1 MARPR
6 LGEEERR
13 RRTIGVRVTEAE
25 EAELRERAQAARLSM
40 GAYLRRRAL
49 DQRVR
54 SAVERRL
61 GAAELREL
69 NRIGVNLNQM
79 ARALNSGAVSSPA
92 ETQEAVE
99 RVGELVAK
107 LLAGGEGVMV
117 VKMSSPGRSF
127 GGVAEYCLHDPR
139 MPGQGHPESA
149 KRVEWTETRNLATEQ
164 GDRAARI
171 MAATAEASPELKR
184 LAGAAA
190 TGRKLEKPVCH
201 YSLNWAREE
210 KPDRQEM
217 QRAAEAS
224 LKALGMERHQALI
237 VSHRDGQPHV
247 HVIANRV
254 EPESGKAAG
263 LSRSKLKLSKW
274 AEGYEREQGKI
285 RCPQRE
291 RNNKR
296 REAGER
302 VVDGRG
308 HSGGRFRRERMSP
321 QREPREVIP
330 AEREG
335 PERERVAWQRAE
347 ERMHWERIQQW
358 RRQDLGKLERRSKWE
373 WSELYGRQ
381 ERQRQQL
388 AKDCHG
394 VLGRFRA
401 WRELGG
407 KLREIGG
414 TIRGRTEVLGRFR
427 AELETRQ
434 RLERISLG
442 KAHSE
447 AVRKIESLAGEV
459 YRGDMEGAEGRARE
473 ATRRDPL
480 AVYDRYR
487 GGDRDRLKRSAS
499 EERMEQVREFDGEQA
514 YEKMMREMEKARQE
528 KARQAEM
535 ARQVERAR
543 LEWDRQETARQSR
556 ERRGP
561 ERDFGPSR

>member
-1 MARPR
+1 
-6 LGEEERR
+6 
-13 RRTIGVRVTEAE
+13 
-25 EAELRERAQAARLSM
+25 
-40 GAYLRRRAL
+40 
-49 DQRVR
+49 
-54 SAVERRL
+54 
-61 GAAELREL
+61 
-69 NRIGVNLNQM
+69 
-79 ARALNSGAVSSPA
+79 
-92 ETQEAVE
+92 
-99 RVGELVAK
+99 
-107 LLAGGEGVMV
+107 MV

-149 KRVEWTETRNLATEQ
+149 KRVEWTATRNLATEQ

-217 QRAAEAS
+217 LRAAEGS

-254 EPESGKAAG
+254 DPESGKAAG
-263 LSRSKLKLSKW
+263 LSRSKLRLSKW
-274 AEGYEREQGKI
+274 AERYEREQGKI
-285 RCPQRE
+285 RCPAR
-291 RNNKR
+291 
-296 REAGER
+296 ER

-394 VLGRFRA
+394 VFGALPG
-401 WRELGG
+401 L
-407 KLREIGG
+407 
-414 TIRGRTEVLGRFR
+414 
-427 AELETRQ
+427 
-434 RLERISLG
+434 
-442 KAHSE
+442 
-447 AVRKIESLAGEV
+447 
-459 YRGDMEGAEGRARE
+459 EGAGRQAARD
-473 ATRRDPL
+473 RRDDPGTHGSIGALSGGVGDPATLGADL
-480 AVYDRYR
+480 AWE
-487 GGDRDRLKRSAS
+487 SA
-499 EERMEQVREFDGEQA
+499 
-514 YEKMMREMEKARQE
+514 
-528 KARQAEM
+528 
-535 ARQVERAR
+535 
-543 LEWDRQETARQSR
+543 
-556 ERRGP
+556 
-561 ERDFGPSR
+561 FGSGA

>member
-1 MARPR
+1 M
-6 LGEEERR
+6 
-13 RRTIGVRVTEAE
+13 VT
-25 EAELRERAQAARLSM
+25 
-40 GAYLRRRAL
+40 
-49 DQRVR
+49 
-54 SAVERRL
+54 
-61 GAAELREL
+61 
-69 NRIGVNLNQM
+69 
-79 ARALNSGAVSSPA
+79 
-92 ETQEAVE
+92 
-99 RVGELVAK
+99 
-107 LLAGGEGVMV
+107 
-117 VKMSSPGRSF
+117 KMSAPGRSF
-127 GGVAEYCLHDPR
+127 GGVADYCLHDR
-139 MPGQGHPESA
+139 WVPGQGQPESA
-149 KRVEWTETRNLATEQ
+149 ERVEWTETRNLATEQ
-164 GDRAARI
+164 GERAARI

-201 YSLNWAREE
+201 YSLNWAKEE

-217 QRAAEAS
+217 SRAAEES

-254 EPESGKAAG
+254 DPESGKAAG

-291 RNNKR
+291 RNNARRGQGKRVQDRVSRPTGRHR
-296 REAGER
+296 REEK
-302 VVDGRG
+302 
-308 HSGGRFRRERMSP
+308 SP
-321 QREPREVIP
+321 QREQREVIP
-330 AEREG
+330 AQREG
-335 PERERVAWQRAE
+335 PERERAAWHRAE

-358 RRQDLGKLERRSKWE
+358 RGKDLGKLERRSKRE

-381 ERQRQQL
+381 ERQREQL

-414 TIRGRTEVLGRFR
+414 TIRGHTEVLGRFR

-447 AVRKIESLAGEV
+447 AVRKIESLAGRV
-459 YRGDMEGAEGRARE
+459 YRNDMEGAEGRARE

-487 GGDRDRLKRSAS
+487 GGDRGRIKRSAS

-514 YEKMMREMEKARQE
+514 YEKMMQTMEEARQE
-528 KARQAEM
+528 KARQAER
-535 ARQVERAR
+535 ARAVERAR
-543 LEWDRQETARQSR
+543 LEWARQETARSR

-561 ERDFGPSR
+561 ERSGPERDSGPSR

>member
-1 MARPR
+1 
-6 LGEEERR
+6 
-13 RRTIGVRVTEAE
+13 
-25 EAELRERAQAARLSM
+25 
-40 GAYLRRRAL
+40 
-49 DQRVR
+49 
-54 SAVERRL
+54 
-61 GAAELREL
+61 
-69 NRIGVNLNQM
+69 
-79 ARALNSGAVSSPA
+79 
-92 ETQEAVE
+92 
-99 RVGELVAK
+99 
-107 LLAGGEGVMV
+107 
-117 VKMSSPGRSF
+117 
-127 GGVAEYCLHDPR
+127 

-149 KRVEWTETRNLATEQ
+149 KRVEWTETRNLATEK

-217 QRAAEAS
+217 LRAAEAS

-254 EPESGKAAG
+254 DPESGKAAG
-263 LSRSKLKLSKW
+263 LSRSKLRLSKW
-274 AEGYEREQGKI
+274 AERYEREQGKI
-285 RCPQRE
+285 RCPARE

-296 REAGER
+296 REAGGAGR
-302 VVDGRG
+302 GWRG

-335 PERERVAWQRAE
+335 RSGNEWP
-347 ERMHWERIQQW
+347 
-358 RRQDLGKLERRSKWE
+358 GSGRRSACTGSGFSSGGGRISGNWRGGASGSGRSFTGGKSGSGSSWRKTAMGC
-373 WSELYGRQ
+373 WGASGLGGAGRQ
-381 ERQRQQL
+381 AARDRR
-388 AKDCHG
+388 DDPGTHG
-394 VLGRFRA
+394 SM
-401 WRELGG
+401 
-407 KLREIGG
+407 
-414 TIRGRTEVLGRFR
+414 GRFR

-459 YRGDMEGAEGRARE
+459 YRGDMEGAEDGRV
-473 ATRRDPL
+473 RR
-480 AVYDRYR
+480 R
-487 GGDRDRLKRSAS
+487 GGTPSQCMTVTVAETGTGSSARAS

-514 YEKMMREMEKARQE
+514 YEKMRRAVEKARQE

-543 LEWDRQETARQSR
+543 LEWARQETARSR

-561 ERDFGPSR
+561 ERGGRSGTMAPAAKEVR

>member
-1 MARPR
+1 
-6 LGEEERR
+6 
-13 RRTIGVRVTEAE
+13 
-25 EAELRERAQAARLSM
+25 
-40 GAYLRRRAL
+40 
-49 DQRVR
+49 
-54 SAVERRL
+54 
-61 GAAELREL
+61 
-69 NRIGVNLNQM
+69 
-79 ARALNSGAVSSPA
+79 
-92 ETQEAVE
+92 
-99 RVGELVAK
+99 
-107 LLAGGEGVMV
+107 MV

-127 GGVAEYCLHDPR
+127 GGVADYCLHDQR
-139 MPGQGHPESA
+139 MPGEAHHPESA
-149 KRVEWTETRNLATEQ
+149 ERVEWTETRNLATSE
-164 GDRAARI
+164 GERAARI
-171 MAATAEASPELKR
+171 MAATAEASPDLKH
-184 LAGAAA
+184 LAGGAA

-201 YSLNWAREE
+201 YSLSWAKDER
-210 KPDRQEM
+210 PDRQEM
-217 QRAAEAS
+217 KRAAAES
-224 LKALGMERHQALI
+224 LKALGMERHQALV

-254 EPESGKAAG
+254 DPESGKAAG
-263 LSRSKLKLSKW
+263 LSRSKLRLSKW
-274 AEGYEREQGKI
+274 AEDYERGQGKI
-285 RCPQRE
+285 RCPARE

-394 VLGRFRA
+394 
-401 WRELGG
+401 
-407 KLREIGG
+407 
-414 TIRGRTEVLGRFR
+414 VLGRFR

-535 ARQVERAR
+535 ARQVEMAR
-543 LEWDRQETARQSR
+543 LEWARQETARQTR
-556 ERRGP
+556 ERRGPERGGP